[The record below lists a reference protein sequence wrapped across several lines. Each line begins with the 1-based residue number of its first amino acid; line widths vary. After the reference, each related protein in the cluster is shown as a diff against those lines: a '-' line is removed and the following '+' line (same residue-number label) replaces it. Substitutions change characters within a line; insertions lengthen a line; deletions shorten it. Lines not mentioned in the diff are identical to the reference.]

1 MKPKKISDIR
11 KQEILESFYQVMI
24 KEGFKGSSIAKIAKH
39 MGVHPSLITH
49 YFKKK
54 DDLILE
60 LVDHLITQYEEMY
73 TIKFENV
80 SDPEERFHL
89 LLDLVF
95 GLDWATL
102 VDNRVFFECY
112 SLSLRD
118 ERLKKRLNEMYLR
131 FKNTLIVEINS
142 YIEHGVIREIDPNK
156 AANFI
161 ISLVEGIDYYRNVLD
176 DENRAQLEELGQYLK
191 EIVINA
197 LQSKKEGQ

>member
-60 LVDHLITQYEEMY
+60 FVDNLINKYEEMY
-73 TIKFENV
+73 AVKFGDV
-80 SDPEERFHL
+80 TDPEERFHL
-89 LLDLVF
+89 LLDLIF
-95 GLDWATL
+95 GTDWANL

-131 FKNTLIVEINS
+131 FKNQLIVEINS

-161 ISLVEGIDYYRNVLD
+161 ISLVEGIDYYGNILD
-176 DENRAQLEELGQYLK
+176 DQSKPQLEELGQYLK

-197 LQSKKEGQ
+197 LKKQ